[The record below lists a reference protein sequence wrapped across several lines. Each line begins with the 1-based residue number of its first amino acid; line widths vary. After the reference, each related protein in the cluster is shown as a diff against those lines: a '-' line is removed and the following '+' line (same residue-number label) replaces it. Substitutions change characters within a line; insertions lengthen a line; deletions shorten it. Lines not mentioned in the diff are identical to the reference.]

1 MSGRSPAGPLMAEHR
16 VIERMLAVLEGQLDV
31 IARTRSVD
39 PLLIDAATDFIRT
52 YADRCHHGKEED
64 ILFRELDKKPLAP
77 EHRAVMD
84 ELIAEHREGRRM
96 VGELRSAAAAYEGGD
111 GRELEAV
118 LDRLEALAAFYPAH
132 ISKEDKAFF
141 LPSMNY
147 LGTEEREAMLEEER
161 EFDREF
167 IHELYRERMAEA
179 VAEHGIVTGG
189 EARTGERGE
198 T

>member
-1 MSGRSPAGPLMAEHR
+1 MLPVGPLMMEHR
-16 VIERMLAVLEGQLDV
+16 LIEKLMPVIR
-31 IARTRSVD
+31 
-39 PLLIDAATDFIRT
+39 AATAAARREGRIDPRLVAFVIDFIRT

-77 EHRAVMD
+77 EHRAVID
-84 ELIAEHREGRRM
+84 ELVAEHREGRRM
-96 VGELRSAAAAYEGGD
+96 VGELRAAAAAYEGGD
-111 GRELEAV
+111 GGELEAV
-118 LDRLEALAAFYPAH
+118 VDRLEALAAFYPAH
-132 ISKEDKAFF
+132 ISKEDKVFF
-141 LPSMNY
+141 LPSMSY
-147 LGTEEREAMLEEER
+147 LSQEEREAMLEEER